1 MTTTLCLFGLGLC
14 LLASIVGGWDYSVPY
29 DYVAPYYAAPYY
41 FAPPR
46 YGISPCP
53 PTGEESV
60 VCAVAPGAQPATFPS
75 PCEVDR
81 FSRQTGVAWKIIY
94 EDRCDK
100 MEECPDAC
108 NEEFRPIC
116 ATFRSSRRTFRNYCE
131 LLLVTCRTD
140 HQWKILHD
148 GTCDS
153 RLPPLYSPRARS
165 YNPYEMHAIQPSY
178 GPYGSYRSQPL
189 RRPQTL
195 LVSPPPPYKVVAYEP
210 YEISLDNLPTE
221 YQMTQTSSK
230 AYSTTTHEPETTT
243 QEPQTNTETTES
255 IETTGFTVA
264 SQRSSKVLTV
274 NAVVIDNETSTE
286 PNSTTFPTK
295 NKPNPTYGST
305 PIPSTEVTSTF
316 ANPLNR
322 SISINA
328 VALTIKSTTETSPE
342 TTYPYYSPTS
352 TPEKDST
359 TDKPLGRSININAV
373 SIEDE
378 DPTEP
383 SSTASSLSYDN
394 YPSYPV
400 YNTTAPP
407 EHATTTARPSA
418 QSIRINAV
426 AEIISDETS
435 PKQSSGVDPS
445 TEASSTVA
453 PSSYEINPSFP
464 ATTSYTSYLDSSAS
478 ASYSPTAIATTEEAS
493 NTVKPL
499 LKSLSLNAVAETK
512 GDVPEE
518 ETTLDPSTE
527 ASSTVEPSSYET
539 YPSYQASPSYL
550 SYSDSSAYASYSP
563 TAIATTEEA
572 STTVKP
578 LLRSLSLNAVAE
590 TKGDVSEEETSL
602 DSSTEESPTV
612 PPSSYETYPSY
623 PASLS
628 YPSYSDSSAYASYS
642 PTAIATSEE
651 ASTTVKPLLRSL
663 SLNAVAETKADV
675 LEEETTLDSSTEE
688 SPTVAPSSYETY
700 PSYPASLSYPSYSD
714 SSAYASYSPT
724 AIATS
729 EEASTTVKPLLRS
742 LSLNAV
748 AETKADVLEEETTL
762 DSSTEESPTVAP
774 SSYETYPSYPAS
786 LSYPSYSDSSSSA
799 SYSPT
804 AIATTEEAATTVKPL
819 LRSLSLNAV
828 ANTKDDVAEGET
840 TPNPSSTAAVTA
852 ATEEET
858 SSEPSPTAATPKNQS
873 RPSYPTSPK
882 TTYKSRS
889 GDSTSE
895 SLSFFRVNAVAVK
908 EGQES
913 TQVSNSTAPEVSML
927 SGNAPNNTIVD
938 YVSGKDG
945 EKKHHLRVYNT
956 GSQGNVIIFNI
967 NTN

>member
-29 DYVAPYYAAPYY
+29 DYAAPYYAAPYY

-46 YGISPCP
+46 YDISPCP

-81 FSRQTGVAWKIIY
+81 FSRQTGVEWKIIY

-108 NEEFRPIC
+108 NEQFRPIC

-195 LVSPPPPYKVVAYEP
+195 LVSPPPPYKVVA
-210 YEISLDNLPTE
+210 
-221 YQMTQTSSK
+221 
-230 AYSTTTHEPETTT
+230 
-243 QEPQTNTETTES
+243 
-255 IETTGFTVA
+255 
-264 SQRSSKVLTV
+264 
-274 NAVVIDNETSTE
+274 
-286 PNSTTFPTK
+286 
-295 NKPNPTYGST
+295 
-305 PIPSTEVTSTF
+305 
-316 ANPLNR
+316 

-328 VALTIKSTTETSPE
+328 VGLTIKSTTETSPE

-378 DPTEP
+378 ASTEP
-383 SSTASSLSYDN
+383 SSTASS
-394 YPSYPV
+394 PSYPV

-407 EHATTTARPSA
+407 EHATTTARQQ

-435 PKQSSGVDPS
+435 PKQSSGVDSS

-453 PSSYEINPSFP
+453 PSSYEMYPSFP
-464 ATTSYTSYLDSSAS
+464 GTPSYPSYSDYSAS

-493 NTVKPL
+493 TTVKPL

-512 GDVPEE
+512 GDVSEEETTLDPSTEASSTVEPSSYETYPSYQASPSYLSYSDSSAYASYRPTAIATTEEASTTVKPLLRSLSINAVAETKGDVSEEETTLDSSTEASSTVAPSSYETYPSYQASPSYISYSDSSAYAPYSPTAISTTEEASTTVKPLLKSLSLNAVAETKGDFSEKETTLDSSTEASSTVAPSSYETYPSYQASPSYISYSDSSAYAPYSPTAISTTEEASTTVKPLLKSLSLNAVAETKGDVSEE

-563 TAIATTEEA
+563 TAIA
-572 STTVKP
+572 P
-578 LLRSLSLNAVAE
+578 
-590 TKGDVSEEETSL
+590 
-602 DSSTEESPTV
+602 
-612 PPSSYETYPSY
+612 
-623 PASLS
+623 
-628 YPSYSDSSAYASYS
+628 
-642 PTAIATSEE
+642 
-651 ASTTVKPLLRSL
+651 
-663 SLNAVAETKADV
+663 
-675 LEEETTLDSSTEE
+675 
-688 SPTVAPSSYETY
+688 
-700 PSYPASLSYPSYSD
+700 
-714 SSAYASYSPT
+714 
-724 AIATS
+724 
-729 EEASTTVKPLLRS
+729 
-742 LSLNAV
+742 
-748 AETKADVLEEETTL
+748 
-762 DSSTEESPTVAP
+762 
-774 SSYETYPSYPAS
+774 
-786 LSYPSYSDSSSSA
+786 
-799 SYSPT
+799 
-804 AIATTEEAATTVKPL
+804 TEEAATTVKPL

-840 TPNPSSTAAVTA
+840 TPNTSSTAAVTA
-852 ATEEET
+852 STEEET

-889 GDSTSE
+889 DDNTSE

-913 TQVSNSTAPEVSML
+913 TQVSNSTAPEVSL
-927 SGNAPNNTIVD
+927 SSGNAPNNTIVD

-945 EKKHHLRVYNT
+945 ENKHHLRVYNT

>member
-29 DYVAPYYAAPYY
+29 DYAAPYYAAPYY

-46 YGISPCP
+46 YDISPCP

-81 FSRQTGVAWKIIY
+81 FSRQTGVEWKIIY

-108 NEEFRPIC
+108 NEQFRPIC

-221 YQMTQTSSK
+221 YQMKQTSPK
-230 AYSTTTHEPETTT
+230 AYSTTTHVPETTT

-264 SQRSSKVLTV
+264 SQRSTKVLTV
-274 NAVVIDNETSTE
+274 NAVVIDNETSPE

-295 NKPNPTYGST
+295 NNPKSTYGST

-316 ANPLNR
+316 ANTLNR

-328 VALTIKSTTETSPE
+328 VGLTIKSTTETSPE

-378 DPTEP
+378 ASTEP
-383 SSTASSLSYDN
+383 SSTASS
-394 YPSYPV
+394 PSYPV

-407 EHATTTARPSA
+407 EHATTTARQQ

-435 PKQSSGVDPS
+435 PKQSSGVDSS

-453 PSSYEINPSFP
+453 PSSYEMYPSFP
-464 ATTSYTSYLDSSAS
+464 GTPSYPSYSDYSAS

-493 NTVKPL
+493 TTVKPL

-512 GDVPEE
+512 GDVSEEETTLDPSTEASSTVEPSSYETYPSYQASPSYLSYSDSSAYASYRPTAIATTEEASTTVKPLLRSLSINAVAETKGDVSEEETTLDSSTEASSTVAPSSYETYPSYQASPSYISYSDSSAYAPYSPTAISTTEEASTTVKPLLKSLSLNAVAETKGDFSEKETTLDSSTEASSTVAPSSYETYPSYQASPSYISYSDSSAYAPYSPTAISTTEEASTTVKPLLKSLSLNAVAETKGDVSEE

-563 TAIATTEEA
+563 TAIA
-572 STTVKP
+572 P
-578 LLRSLSLNAVAE
+578 
-590 TKGDVSEEETSL
+590 
-602 DSSTEESPTV
+602 
-612 PPSSYETYPSY
+612 
-623 PASLS
+623 
-628 YPSYSDSSAYASYS
+628 
-642 PTAIATSEE
+642 
-651 ASTTVKPLLRSL
+651 
-663 SLNAVAETKADV
+663 
-675 LEEETTLDSSTEE
+675 
-688 SPTVAPSSYETY
+688 
-700 PSYPASLSYPSYSD
+700 
-714 SSAYASYSPT
+714 
-724 AIATS
+724 
-729 EEASTTVKPLLRS
+729 
-742 LSLNAV
+742 
-748 AETKADVLEEETTL
+748 
-762 DSSTEESPTVAP
+762 
-774 SSYETYPSYPAS
+774 
-786 LSYPSYSDSSSSA
+786 
-799 SYSPT
+799 
-804 AIATTEEAATTVKPL
+804 TEEAATTVKPL

-840 TPNPSSTAAVTA
+840 TPNTSSTAAVTA
-852 ATEEET
+852 STEEET

-889 GDSTSE
+889 DDNTSE

-913 TQVSNSTAPEVSML
+913 TQVSNSTAPEVSL
-927 SGNAPNNTIVD
+927 SSGNAPNNTIVD

-945 EKKHHLRVYNT
+945 ENKHHLRVYNT